1 MNNKIELNYEIEKKE
16 TCKAQ
21 VGTFMPTSN
30 TDRPQ
35 ATAAEVRGSDT
46 DCEFSSVTGRAR
58 TN

>member
-1 MNNKIELNYEIEKKE
+1 MNNKIELNYEKEKKE

-35 ATAAEVRGSDT
+35 ATAAEVRGSDK
-46 DCEFSSVTGRAR
+46 D
-58 TN
+58 